1 MAASSSSAST
11 GLSIRLI
18 SPLVSRSTIHS
29 RRSRQVTGRA
39 ALEPTVTPARSI
51 ACSSMLEHALF
62 ELIGSQPVRPRGSGD
77 SDLETFEYLAPGS
90 PLPRGRTAHAVDQKS
105 GLFARGIGNKPWLKW
120 SSLFSAQT
128 VSTSGLGT
136 LRQRWIR

>member
-11 GLSIRLI
+11 GLSMRLI

-77 SDLETFEYLAPGS
+77 SDLETFEYLALGPRFRGDERLMRLIRNPACSRAGSGTGPG
-90 PLPRGRTAHAVDQKS
+90 
-105 GLFARGIGNKPWLKW
+105 
-120 SSLFSAQT
+120 
-128 VSTSGLGT
+128 
-136 LRQRWIR
+136 